1 MFSTSK
7 FLRHVCVCVIKN
19 NCVEELLFSLNIM
32 LRLNK
37 SDTLETYEKYF
48 YLKVYD
54 TINNLGRN

>member
-1 MFSTSK
+1 
-7 FLRHVCVCVIKN
+7 
-19 NCVEELLFSLNIM
+19 M